1 MTQTAEEQLEK
12 IRSQSR
18 ARSKRYYE
26 ANQAKISIR
35 RQAERVEKTECIKN
49 KGICDDKECLKC
61 DEVKEVKQKEDNSK
75 LVLTRD
81 VSTSKLT
88 DKIESVSSKK
98 FYTDTLK
105 TLETILDCSDFNKC
119 LKNSKSVI
127 YKIESATQKKDPT
140 KLYSVN
146 TKKGLY
152 QALLKLVDTLG
163 IKISQN
169 AKNAYI
175 AKFEEM
181 AVQSHID
188 TKTKV
193 ANDEVLD
200 FSKYLEQVKT
210 KFGPVS
216 KEFIIA
222 SLYDLNGW
230 RDDLILKVV
239 PRASKDLTEN
249 YIIVPSD
256 KKKNLSIELNVYK
269 TAGKYGQDVITI
281 PQTLSK
287 VIRQYMDD
295 KTIVYDDY
303 LFGSKGLSGFIKK
316 FNDKMGLDI
325 SINKLRQMLV
335 SKVTSNVDI
344 TPAQRVALAKS
355 MKHKALTSDK
365 YVRKVKPVI
374 VV

>member
-1 MTQTAEEQLEK
+1 MQTPEQRLEQ
-12 IRSQSR
+12 IRALSR
-18 ARSKRYYE
+18 ARSKKYYE
-26 ANQAKISIR
+26 ANQAKISVR

-49 KGICDDKECLKC
+49 KGTCESKEPEAKP
-61 DEVKEVKQKEDNSK
+61 EEEDNSK

-88 DKIESVSSKK
+88 DKIESTSSKK

-105 TLETILDCSDFNKC
+105 TLEHILDCADFNKC
-119 LKNSKSVI
+119 LKNSKTVI
-127 YKIESATQKKDPT
+127 YKIESATQKKDPS
-140 KLYSVN
+140 KLYSTN

-152 QALLKLVDTLG
+152 QAILKLVDTLN
-163 IKISQN
+163 IKISKN
-169 AKNAYI
+169 AKDAYVN
-175 AKFEEM
+175 KFESH
-181 AVQSHID
+181 AVESHIN
-188 TKTKV
+188 TKQKV
-193 ANDEVLD
+193 ANDEVMD
-200 FSKYLEQVKT
+200 FEAYLEQVKA

-287 VIRQYMDD
+287 LIRQYMDN

-325 SINKLRQMLV
+325 SINKLRQMRV
-335 SKVTSNVDI
+335 SKITSNVDI
-344 TPAQRVALAKS
+344 TPAERVALAKS